1 MADLFDKIF
10 QNFKTYY
17 NNGYNLL
24 KKLRDIYYG
33 RPQDI
38 TLQWQDP
45 DSGAIQ
51 NLTVPSFAKMRDRF
65 INDVNSAMSK
75 HVYVDAENG
84 SDETGDGSSSV
95 PFKTLK
101 KAIDSIPPGG
111 IAIIYL
117 AKGRTYVIDSHIRL
131 VNKKISIFSATSINA
146 DYPDLQNSQN
156 APVIEFRDGGH
167 ISLIGST
174 ISFGT
179 YFRGVYIK
187 DAYSKR
193 ASLVHKDSLT
203 TGGGQFILPAIFDIA
218 HSRMVLSN
226 NAYISS
232 DVVRIRK
239 TAINHSGQ
247 AKFIKIIETLN
258 LQLNEPIL
266 RNPDDSNAM
275 WNWSNVI
282 ENIVKDSNGVPR
294 NIISNIVL

>member
-1 MADLFDKIF
+1 MTINWNEIGQRLNSVLHNYAEFVDK
-10 QNFKTYY
+10 YY
-17 NNGYNLL
+17 QFFTGPAQDVHVEYYDINGNPRQANIPSVA
-24 KKLRDIYYG
+24 KL
-33 RPQDI
+33 
-38 TLQWQDP
+38 
-45 DSGAIQ
+45 
-51 NLTVPSFAKMRDRF
+51 RDRF
-65 INDVNSAMSK
+65 INDVNSIMYK
-75 HVYVDAENG
+75 EIYVDAENG
-84 SDETGDGSSSV
+84 SDTSGDGSQSA

-131 VNKKISIFSATSINA
+131 INKKISIFSATSINV

-179 YFRGVYIK
+179 YFCGVYIK
-187 DAYSKR
+187 DTYSKR
-193 ASLVHKDSLT
+193 TSLVHKDSLI

-266 RNPDDSNAM
+266 RNPDDSNAT

-282 ENIVKDSNGVPR
+282 ENIVRDTNNIPR
-294 NIISNIVL
+294 NIVANVVL